1 MMEVREQV
9 LRGLTQIDR
18 DLEQARRDLER
29 AKKLDDMVAEMREQ
43 HKLRREASEQA
54 WRCWPGGGAG
64 IGRRERPFDRPLGW
78 NAGGPGETGGEPGT
92 YGAQARYE
100 AALWDLSDLEDRLW
114 TAKEE
119 RAGLEGVEERYQA
132 LLGEKERF
140 LCCTGS
146 TQVQRLV
153 QIAKELGSV
162 RSGLQD
168 LKDAVQAGEAA
179 QVQLR
184 AMTGTLESA
193 REWESWGAGRP
204 SVCGGPDG
212 GDWRRS
218 RPRVER
224 SARLSAACGPSWP
237 GCPRRRC
244 PGPTWKD
251 FWPLRTTFLRG
262 CFPTSFPTPA
272 WSGPRGRWKTSC
284 VR

>member
-1 MMEVREQV
+1 M

-43 HKLRREASEQA
+43 HKHRREASEQA
-54 WRCWPGGGAG
+54 MAVLGREEERALAG
-64 IGRRERPFDRPLGW
+64 ESGPLTALWAGMPAGPVKREESRELM
-78 NAGGPGETGGEPGT
+78 E
-92 YGAQARYE
+92 AQARYE

-146 TQVQRLV
+146 TQVRRLV
-153 QIAKELGSV
+153 QIAKELGAV
-162 RSGLQD
+162 RGGLQD

-184 AMTGTLESA
+184 AMTGSEAALS
-193 REWESWGAGRP
+193 REKERVSLPALAEGWREVGQSLCGAKP
-204 SVCGGPDG
+204 
-212 GDWRRS
+212 
-218 RPRVER
+218 
-224 SARLSAACGPSWP
+224 AAFAA
-237 GCPRRRC
+237 RRC
-244 PGPTWKD
+244 PGWSWRSTGGTW
-251 FWPLRTTFLRG
+251 T
-262 CFPTSFPTPA
+262 
-272 WSGPRGRWKTSC
+272 GR
-284 VR
+284 